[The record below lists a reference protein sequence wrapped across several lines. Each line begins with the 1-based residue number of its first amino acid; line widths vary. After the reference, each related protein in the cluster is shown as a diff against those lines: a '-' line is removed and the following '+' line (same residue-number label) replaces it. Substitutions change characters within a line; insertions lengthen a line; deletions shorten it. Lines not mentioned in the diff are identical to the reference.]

1 MEIVTFIWGVGEKLW
16 GPVTHQI
23 GYLVH
28 YKKNLE
34 NLKAKVEALEALRKD
49 NQESVRAAEMN
60 GEEIKAQVQIWLK
73 GADAAIVEVEKVI
86 DDFKLNKRCLW
97 GCCPDCT
104 SRYKLSRKAVKD
116 AVTIGELQDKGK
128 FERVSLQIRKP
139 LEIESMI
146 ATGDFEAFESTQQ
159 AMNEVMK
166 ALRDDNVNVIGVYG
180 MGGVGKTTMV
190 EQVSVQARRDELFD
204 HVVKAVVSQNVNLK
218 MIQGQIADMLAVKL
232 DDESEAGRAGH
243 LKERIMRGRRILIFL
258 DDLWGRIELTKIG
271 VPSGRDLEACKSK
284 IILTTRLENVCHAM
298 ESQAKVPLH
307 ILSEQDSW
315 RLFRKK
321 AGNAVDSPDF
331 HDVAWRVVKE
341 CGGLPIALVVVARA
355 LGDKDL
361 EEWKEA
367 ARQLEMSNPT
377 KDDHDHTVFRCIKLS
392 YDYLKLEDAKR
403 CFLNCCLFPEDTNI
417 YIEDLVKYGIGQGL
431 FQNANTVEE
440 ARAATTSL
448 LKHLKACSLLLNSDQ
463 EGCVKMHD
471 VVRDTAIS
479 IASAGDE
486 LAFLVH
492 SGAALKKWPR
502 RDSYEAYTA
511 ISLMSNEIQ
520 DLPDGLVCP
529 KLQTLLLQNNIDI
542 QEIPDAFF
550 ERMESLRV
558 LDVNGADISSLP
570 SSLGLLLNLRTLCL
584 DGCKSTDIL
593 ILGELRKLEIL
604 SLRESCIEELPEE
617 IGKLVSLR
625 MLDLTMS
632 SDLKRIRSN
641 LLLSLSQLEEIYLQG
656 SFGDWGKP
664 IEGMD
669 QETNAGFDELTRL
682 PCLNTLKVDITDAG
696 CIPQNVV
703 SNPNWVKFNICM
715 SEDLFVRLMDV
726 HLSKIMAARSRAL
739 ILNTTINTL
748 PDWFN
753 TVVTEKTEKLF
764 YTYGSGLHN
773 IISEYDQGRL
783 NGLKSLLVQSCYGI
797 VQLMN
802 TDIHVLNR
810 PVFDN
815 LEELRVH
822 NMDYLKV
829 ICVGELPPG
838 SLRKLKF
845 FQVEQ
850 CDELVGALLQ
860 PNLLQRL
867 ENLEVLDVSGNSLE
881 DIFRSEGLGKE
892 QILLRKLREMKLDKL
907 PQLKNIWNGP
917 AELAIFN
924 KLKILTVIA
933 CKKLRNLFAITVSR
947 CLLQLEELWIEDCG
961 GLEVIIGEDEG
972 EASSSNMSHKSRVK
986 EIVEKQKDEAME
998 KIILPQLKNL
1008 SLQNLPLLTGFYSG
1022 FASIQCPSLE
1032 QLHTQDCPL
1041 FRATT
1046 DEFHSR
1052 KQVQVNNEQ
1061 RFLLLR
1067 KRYG

>member
-1 MEIVTFIWGVGEKLW
+1 MEIVNFILEVGDKLW
-16 GPVTHQI
+16 EPVSNQI

-28 YKKNLE
+28 YRKNVE
-34 NLKAKVEALEALRKD
+34 NLNAEVETLEALRKD
-49 NQESVRAAEMN
+49 NRQSVRAAEVN
-60 GEEIKAQVQIWLK
+60 GEEIKADVRTWLER
-73 GADAAIVEVEKVI
+73 ADAAIDEAERVN

-97 GCCPDCT
+97 GCFPDWI
-104 SRYKLSRKAVKD
+104 SRYRLSKRAVKD
-116 AVTIGELQDKGK
+116 KVTIGELQDKGQ
-128 FERVSLQIRKP
+128 FERVSLQVRMP

-146 ATGDFEAFESTQQ
+146 STGDFEAFESTQQ
-159 AMNEVMK
+159 AMNEVMR
-166 ALRDDNVNVIGVYG
+166 ALRDNKVNIIGVYG
-180 MGGVGKTTMV
+180 MAGVGKTTMV
-190 EQVSVQARRDELFD
+190 EQVSVQARRDGLFN
-204 HVVKAVVSQNVNLK
+204 HVVKAVVSQNINLK

-243 LKERIMRGRRILIFL
+243 LKERIMRGRILIFL

-377 KDDHDHTVFRCIKLS
+377 KDDHDHTVFRCIKFS
-392 YDYLKLEDAKR
+392 YDYLKHEDAKR

-417 YIEDLVKYGIGQGL
+417 NIEDLVKYGIGQGL

-440 ARAATTSL
+440 ARAAASSL

-542 QEIPDAFF
+542 QEIPDGFF

-584 DGCKSTDIL
+584 DGCKSTDIS

-682 PCLNTLKVDITDAG
+682 PYLNTLKVDITDAG
-696 CIPQNVV
+696 CIPQTVV

-753 TVVTEKTEKLF
+753 SVVTEKTEKLF
-764 YTYGSGLHN
+764 YIHGSGLHN

-850 CDELVGALLQ
+850 CDELVGTLLQ
-860 PNLLQRL
+860 PNLLKRL

-961 GLEVIIGEDEG
+961 GLEVIIGEDKG
-972 EASSSNMSHKSRVK
+972 EASSNMSHKSRVK
-986 EIVEKQKDEAME
+986 EIVEKQKEEAME

-1061 RFLLLR
+1061 HFLLLR

>member
-1 MEIVTFIWGVGEKLW
+1 
-16 GPVTHQI
+16 
-23 GYLVH
+23 
-28 YKKNLE
+28 
-34 NLKAKVEALEALRKD
+34 
-49 NQESVRAAEMN
+49 MN

-86 DDFKLNKRCLW
+86 DDFKLNKRCFW

-128 FERVSLQIRKP
+128 FDRVSLQIRKP

-146 ATGDFEAFESTQQ
+146 SREIFEAFESTQQ

-190 EQVSVQARRDELFD
+190 EQ
-204 HVVKAVVSQNVNLK
+204 

-232 DDESEAGRAGH
+232 DDETEAGRAGH

-258 DDLWGRIELTKIG
+258 DDLWGRIELAKIG

-284 IILTTRLENVCHAM
+284 IILTTRLEN
-298 ESQAKVPLH
+298 
-307 ILSEQDSW
+307 DSW

-377 KDDHDHTVFRCIKLS
+377 KDDHDHTVFRCIKFS
-392 YDYLKLEDAKR
+392 YDYLKHEDAKR

-417 YIEDLVKYGIGQGL
+417 NIEDLVKYGIGQGL

-440 ARAATTSL
+440 ARAAASSL

-492 SGAALKKWPR
+492 SGAALKKWQGG
-502 RDSYEAYTA
+502 TA
-511 ISLMSNEIQ
+511 MRLHSHL
-520 DLPDGLVCP
+520 
-529 KLQTLLLQNNIDI
+529 THNNIDI
-542 QEIPDAFF
+542 QEIPDGFF

-584 DGCKSTDIL
+584 DGCKSTDIS

-604 SLRESCIEELPEE
+604 SLRESCIEELPRRNR
-617 IGKLVSLR
+617 KLVSLR
-625 MLDLTMS
+625 MLDFTMS
-632 SDLKRIRSN
+632 SDLKRIRR
-641 LLLSLSQLEEIYLQG
+641 
-656 SFGDWGKP
+656 
-664 IEGMD
+664 
-669 QETNAGFDELTRL
+669 FDELTRL
-682 PCLNTLKVDITDAG
+682 PYLNTLKVDITDAG
-696 CIPQNVV
+696 CIPQTVV

-753 TVVTEKTEKLF
+753 SVVTEKTEKLF
-764 YTYGSGLHN
+764 YIHGSGLHN
-773 IISEYDQGRL
+773 IISEYDQG
-783 NGLKSLLVQSCYGI
+783 
-797 VQLMN
+797 
-802 TDIHVLNR
+802 
-810 PVFDN
+810 
-815 LEELRVH
+815 
-822 NMDYLKV
+822 
-829 ICVGELPPG
+829 
-838 SLRKLKF
+838 
-845 FQVEQ
+845 EQ
-850 CDELVGALLQ
+850 CDELVGTLLQ
-860 PNLLQRL
+860 PNLLKRL

-881 DIFRSEGLGKE
+881 DIFRVMDRGLWWFRG
-892 QILLRKLREMKLDKL
+892 
-907 PQLKNIWNGP
+907 
-917 AELAIFN
+917 
-924 KLKILTVIA
+924 
-933 CKKLRNLFAITVSR
+933 
-947 CLLQLEELWIEDCG
+947 
-961 GLEVIIGEDEG
+961 IIGEDKG
-972 EASSSNMSHKSRVK
+972 EASSNMSHKSRVK
-986 EIVEKQKDEAME
+986 EIVEKQKEEAME

-1041 FRATT
+1041 FRATQMNFT
-1046 DEFHSR
+1046 AES
-1052 KQVQVNNEQ
+1052 KS
-1061 RFLLLR
+1061 
-1067 KRYG
+1067 K